1 MIKKIS
7 LLIASIIAI
16 PFIIALFMKTD
27 YSVEQN
33 ITINATN
40 AEVFDYIKLLKNQ
53 DNFSKWAM
61 MDPNMKKSYQGV
73 DGTVGFVSA
82 WDSENEEV
90 GKGEQE
96 IIKIS
101 EGKRIDFEL
110 RFLSPFEATSPA
122 YMITTAISENTTNVA
137 WGFQGHIDYPM
148 NIMFLFMNFEQVI
161 GDDLQ
166 TGLNNLKVIIEK

>member
-33 ITINATN
+33 VTINATN
-40 AEVFDYIKLLKNQ
+40 AEVFNYIKLLKNQ

>member
-7 LLIASIIAI
+7 LLIAGIIAL

-27 YSVEQN
+27 YSVERV
-33 ITINATN
+33 ITINAN
-40 AEVFDYIKLLKNQ
+40 KAMVFNYIKRLKNQ
-53 DNFSKWAM
+53 DNFSKWAQ
-61 MDPNMKKSYQGV
+61 MDPNMKKSFQGV
-73 DGTVGFVSA
+73 DGTVGFISA

-96 IIKIS
+96 IINII
-101 EGKRIDFEL
+101 EGERVDFEL

-122 YMITTAISENTTNVA
+122 YMTTTAISASTTKVA
-137 WGFQGHIDYPM
+137 WGFQGRIDYPM